1 MVNVKPMEVSKLETM
16 STPFDLRRDLHA
28 FVQYVR
34 DYEVKRLVRDN
45 ALSVV
50 DYRRLAKWLS
60 DPDAKT
66 QIESDG
72 RSSWIDYVDGTALAL
87 GLVDYDTEGVYRSY
101 SSSSPSYPDNY
112 VIVDEKAYRAYLDA
126 PLVEQERQLRT
137 LLIGETEGCGSE
149 FFWCGYF
156 GRLSTF
162 SSHGCK
168 TGTVPH
174 LDFPKARRFLLDL
187 LCECEVGAWL
197 SVPSLVAYLKA
208 NHRYFLIPKEPPAYR
223 LGWKET
229 SRTRYGNFHE
239 RESWYGRGEPIPDDA
254 PDGFERVEGRYVERF
269 LESAPLTLGYLDV
282 AYKDE
287 NPPGNLYPSRGF
299 IRAFRVNRRLALA
312 HRNEIPEPKVTV
324 QPNFEIYVESAF
336 YPASVL
342 DGLAPLTETHS
353 EDVLTVLKLDRDKVL
368 DVVAQE
374 ELDVVALLQ
383 EMSDRPLPNN
393 VVRELQEWNTRADQ
407 FTLYRGFA
415 LLEGEAEVLAS
426 DPVVDKATV
435 KRISPGVHLLS
446 SADAVFDHLEAEAW
460 APLRIHHAPSELTPL
475 PEGSHTRFA
484 KALPEDERE
493 PAPNP
498 SVSLTRSTS
507 IMFHSTNARF
517 LEAFQEALLDAKCPV
532 RIDGSG
538 KMLVVP
544 GQYRERVDTALDAL
558 RDAYDIHIQD
568 KDAG

>member
-1 MVNVKPMEVSKLETM
+1 M

-28 FVQYVR
+28 FVAYMR

-50 DYRRLAKWLS
+50 DYRRLAKRLS

-72 RSSWIDYVDGTALAL
+72 RSSWIDFLDDIALAL
-87 GLVDYDTEGVYRSY
+87 GFVDYDTEGTYRSY
-101 SSSSPSYPDNY
+101 SSSSPSFPDNY
-112 VIVDEKAYRAYLDA
+112 VIVDEQTYRAFLDA
-126 PLVEQERQLRT
+126 PLVEQERQLRAIF
-137 LLIGETEGCGSE
+137 LDQTEGCASE
-149 FFWCGYF
+149 FFSRGYF
-156 GRLSTF
+156 GQLSTF

-223 LGWKET
+223 VGWKET

-287 NPPGNLYPSRGF
+287 NPQGNLYPSRGHL
-299 IRAFRVNRRLALA
+299 RAFRVNRRLALA
-312 HRNEIPEPKVTV
+312 HRNEIPKPKVTV

-336 YPASVL
+336 YPVSVL
-342 DGLAPLTETHS
+342 DALTPLTETRS

-368 DVVAQE
+368 DVVVQE
-374 ELDVVALLQ
+374 DLDVVALLQ
-383 EMSDRPLPNN
+383 DLSDRPLPNN
-393 VVRELQEWNTRADQ
+393 VVRELKEWGTRADT

-415 LLEGEAEVLAS
+415 LLEGEDAVLAS
-426 DPVVDKATV
+426 DPVVDRATV
-435 KRISPGVHLLS
+435 KRISADVYLLH
-446 SADAVFDHLEAEAW
+446 SAEEVFDHLEAEAW
-460 APLRIHHAPSELTPL
+460 APLWIQHAPSALTPL
-475 PEGSHTRFA
+475 PEGSQTRFV

-493 PAPNP
+493 PAPKP

-507 IMFHSTNARF
+507 IMFHSTDARF

-532 RIDGSG
+532 RMDGSG

-544 GQYRERVDTALDAL
+544 GQYRERVETALDAL
-558 RDAYDIHIQD
+558 GASYEIHIQD
-568 KDAG
+568 EDGG